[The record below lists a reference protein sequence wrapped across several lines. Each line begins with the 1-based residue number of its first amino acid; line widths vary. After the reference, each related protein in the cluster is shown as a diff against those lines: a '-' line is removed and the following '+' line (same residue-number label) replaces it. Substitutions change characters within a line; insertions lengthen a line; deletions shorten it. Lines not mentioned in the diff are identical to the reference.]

1 MKTNRDIAYSINH
14 VKERLWQRYN
24 LDISST
30 DYMDM
35 CLQVKNKINVE
46 FITEEKQKDD
56 LQQIYDIIYKGIPVR
71 VVWSVNKQYIK
82 TVLPV

>member
-1 MKTNRDIAYSINH
+1 MKTKRDIAYSINH
-14 VKERLWQRYN
+14 VKERILQRYN
-24 LDISST
+24 LDISSA
-30 DYMDM
+30 DYMDI

-71 VVWSVNKQYIK
+71 VGVRPSNI
-82 TVLPV
+82 